1 MAKVSRTLKSQVAF
15 RRQEVKSWPDDYSG
29 LKVASWA
36 NCCTSCLSSCV
47 SDGSSAYDSS
57 RVRATDGSFRI
68 EDSNCYL
75 CCHRGCQSLYCSQL
89 DLNFGSECVSFAHLT
104 SSVER

>member
-36 NCCTSCLSSCV
+36 DCCTSCLSSCA
-47 SDGSSAYDSS
+47 DGGSSAYDSNRG
-57 RVRATDGSFRI
+57 RVVNDSSRI
-68 EDSNCYL
+68 EDSNCCW
-75 CCHRGCQSLYCSQL
+75 CCHRGCLNLYCSQL
-89 DLNFGSECVSFAHLT
+89 GSDFGSKCVSFAHLT